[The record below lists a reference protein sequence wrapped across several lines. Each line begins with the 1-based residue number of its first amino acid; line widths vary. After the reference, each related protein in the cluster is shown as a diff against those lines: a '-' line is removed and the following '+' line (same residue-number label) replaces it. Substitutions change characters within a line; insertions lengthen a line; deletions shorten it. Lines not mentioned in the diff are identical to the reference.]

1 MAAELANL
9 PVGWATA
16 DATTA
21 GCHRKDTSCS
31 RRPLSTQD
39 EKDAKRRWWLP
50 RATHSVWLASHQLAP
65 PQLRQVGSAG
75 GGVGGAAAGCAAAA
89 PAGRPRQDTQL
100 VLPPPRQDTQLVLWT
115 ELTPP
120 TAAAI
125 AAAGSQSGGGGAGGG
140 ANTLPF
146 LPFPTVPTAPPSL
159 PPIPTPTLAALPR
172 EAVGR
177 LCGARMQVDPSWLRR
192 APPMDCAVLGGG
204 VESFFGQ
211 AVLHMQFTHADTR
224 RAILESLHW
233 WKAPPA
239 AASAAA
245 ATTAASAAASSSASP
260 SASSAAAPLPS
271 TAPLLRTTSCAALA
285 SGSAVVS
292 GAGMLAGVVLS
303 SALAPSA
310 LICLLPG
317 HQPNQPVALPLP
329 SPAEPSHCPC
339 CWRVDALQQA
349 AARGADG
356 GGAALSA
363 ALASSP
369 QAAAAESKALRKA
382 ARYSGC
388 RIWRRYA

>member
-1 MAAELANL
+1 MRLIAPDCALHQVAAELANL
-9 PVGWATA
+9 PVGWTTT
-16 DATTA
+16 DATMA

-50 RATHSVWLASHQLAP
+50 RATHSVWLASHQL
-65 PQLRQVGSAG
+65 RQVGST
-75 GGVGGAAAGCAAAA
+75 AGCAAAA
-89 PAGRPRQDTQL
+89 PAGQPRH
-100 VLPPPRQDTQLVLWT
+100 DTQLVLWT

-140 ANTLPF
+140 ASTLPF

-159 PPIPTPTLAALPR
+159 PPFTTPTLAALPR

-192 APPMDCAVLGGG
+192 APPMDCTVLGGG
-204 VESFFGQ
+204 VGSFFGQ

-224 RAILESLHW
+224 RAILEALHW
-233 WKAPPA
+233 WKAPLV
-239 AASAAA
+239 AASADSSS
-245 ATTAASAAASSSASP
+245 TSPSASSTASSSASP

-271 TAPLLRTTSCAALA
+271 TAPWLRTTSCAALA

-317 HQPNQPVALPLP
+317 NQPNQPVALPLP

-356 GGAALSA
+356 GGAAL
-363 ALASSP
+363 ASSP

>member
-1 MAAELANL
+1 
-9 PVGWATA
+9 
-16 DATTA
+16 
-21 GCHRKDTSCS
+21 
-31 RRPLSTQD
+31 
-39 EKDAKRRWWLP
+39 
-50 RATHSVWLASHQLAP
+50 
-65 PQLRQVGSAG
+65 
-75 GGVGGAAAGCAAAA
+75 
-89 PAGRPRQDTQL
+89 
-100 VLPPPRQDTQLVLWT
+100 
-115 ELTPP
+115 
-120 TAAAI
+120 
-125 AAAGSQSGGGGAGGG
+125 
-140 ANTLPF
+140 
-146 LPFPTVPTAPPSL
+146 
-159 PPIPTPTLAALPR
+159 
-172 EAVGR
+172 
-177 LCGARMQVDPSWLRR
+177 
-192 APPMDCAVLGGG
+192 
-204 VESFFGQ
+204 
-211 AVLHMQFTHADTR
+211 MQFTHADTR
-224 RAILESLHW
+224 RAILKALHW

-239 AASAAA
+239 AASAASTA
-245 ATTAASAAASSSASP
+245 ATP
-260 SASSAAAPLPS
+260 FPS

-292 GAGMLAGVVLS
+292 GTGMLAGVVLS

>member
-1 MAAELANL
+1 MSAYDCSLHQVAAELANL

-50 RATHSVWLASHQLAP
+50 HATHSVWLASHQL
-65 PQLRQVGSAG
+65 RRRGSTE
-75 GGVGGAAAGCAAAA
+75 GGVGGAAADCAAAA
-89 PAGRPRQDTQL
+89 PAGQPRH
-100 VLPPPRQDTQLVLWT
+100 DTQLVLWT
-115 ELTPP
+115 QLTPP
-120 TAAAI
+120 TAASVD
-125 AAAGSQSGGGGAGGG
+125 AAGSQSGGGGAGGG
-140 ANTLPF
+140 ASTLPF

-192 APPMDCAVLGGG
+192 APPMDCAVLGGAIG
-204 VESFFGQ
+204 SFFGQ

-224 RAILESLHW
+224 RAILEALHW
-233 WKAPPA
+233 WKAPT
-239 AASAAA
+239 A
-245 ATTAASAAASSSASP
+245 ATSVATSVASSSSAAASTIATSSAFTSASAS
-260 SASSAAAPLPS
+260 SASSAAAPL
-271 TAPLLRTTSCAALA
+271 LRPTSCAALA
-285 SGSAVVS
+285 SGSAVVVNP
-292 GAGMLAGVVLS
+292 GMLAGVVLS

-317 HQPNQPVALPLP
+317 HQPNQPLSLLQP
-329 SPAEPSHCPC
+329 SAAEPNQCPC

-349 AARGADG
+349 AARGADSG
-356 GGAALSA
+356 GA

>member
-1 MAAELANL
+1 
-9 PVGWATA
+9 
-16 DATTA
+16 
-21 GCHRKDTSCS
+21 
-31 RRPLSTQD
+31 
-39 EKDAKRRWWLP
+39 
-50 RATHSVWLASHQLAP
+50 
-65 PQLRQVGSAG
+65 
-75 GGVGGAAAGCAAAA
+75 
-89 PAGRPRQDTQL
+89 
-100 VLPPPRQDTQLVLWT
+100 
-115 ELTPP
+115 
-120 TAAAI
+120 
-125 AAAGSQSGGGGAGGG
+125 
-140 ANTLPF
+140 
-146 LPFPTVPTAPPSL
+146 
-159 PPIPTPTLAALPR
+159 
-172 EAVGR
+172 
-177 LCGARMQVDPSWLRR
+177 MQVDPSWLRR

-204 VESFFGQ
+204 VGSFFGQ

-224 RAILESLHW
+224 RAILEALHW

-245 ATTAASAAASSSASP
+245 ATTAASTSASP

-285 SGSAVVS
+285 SGSAAVS

-356 GGAALSA
+356 GGAALGA

>member
-1 MAAELANL
+1 MRLIAPDCALHQVAAELANL
-9 PVGWATA
+9 PVGWTTT
-16 DATTA
+16 DATMA

-50 RATHSVWLASHQLAP
+50 RATHSVWLASHQLASH
-65 PQLRQVGSAG
+65 QLRQVGSTG

-89 PAGRPRQDTQL
+89 PAGQPRH
-100 VLPPPRQDTQLVLWT
+100 DTQLVLWT

-140 ANTLPF
+140 ASTLPF

-204 VESFFGQ
+204 VGSFFGQ

-224 RAILESLHW
+224 RAILEALHW

-245 ATTAASAAASSSASP
+245 ATTAASTASSSASP

-271 TAPLLRTTSCAALA
+271 TAPWLRPTSCAALA

-292 GAGMLAGVVLS
+292 GTGMLAGVVLS

-317 HQPNQPVALPLP
+317 NQPNQPVALPLP
-329 SPAEPSHCPC
+329 SPSEPSHCPC

-356 GGAALSA
+356 GGA